1 MLDNIRLAGYKD
13 AMKNAVTIFQS
24 LSEEIRLRILGLLIQ
39 GGELCVC
46 DLIAVLQ
53 LPQSTVS
60 RHLAHLKNAGWL
72 NDRRVGVWIHYS
84 IADGLTPLHRSVLAL
99 LKDQFPGT
107 KTGKADLDS
116 LKRLSKDCRC
126 A

>member
-1 MLDNIRLAGYKD
+1 MKD
-13 AMKNAVTIFQS
+13 MVTIFHS
-24 LSEEIRLRILGLLIQ
+24 LSEEIRLRIIGLLIH

-72 NDRRVGVWIHYS
+72 KDRRVGVWIYYS
-84 IADGLTPLHRSVLAL
+84 LADALTPLHRSILNL
-99 LKDQFPGT
+99 LNDQILGT
-107 KTGKADLDS
+107 KTGKADLAS
-116 LKRLSKDCRC
+116 LRKLSKDSHC

>member
-1 MLDNIRLAGYKD
+1 MDT
-13 AMKNAVTIFQS
+13 MKTTVTLFQS
-24 LSEEIRLRILGLLIQ
+24 LSEEIRLRILGLLIER
-39 GGELCVC
+39 GELCVC

-72 NDRRVGVWIHYS
+72 TDRRVGVWIHYS
-84 IADGLTPLHRSVLAL
+84 LADGLTPLHRSVLAV
-99 LKDQFPGT
+99 LKDQLPAT
-107 KTGKADLDS
+107 AAGKADLAG
-116 LKRLSKDCRC
+116 LNRLSKDCHC